1 MSHTST
7 GLLVLAL
14 TLIGFTAN
22 AYTYSEKQ
30 LNCLAQNIYHESRGE
45 PLAGQLAVGFVT
57 LNRIED
63 AAFPDTICD
72 VVYQQGQFSWT
83 KHKPGISEKE
93 AWRLAM
99 LIAEKAIYL
108 HEEGKDNTGGALY
121 FDGGHTPQSYHTKKT
136 TRIGNHSFYQ

>member
-22 AYTYSEKQ
+22 AKTYSEKQ

-45 PLAGQLAVGFVT
+45 PIQGQLAVGFVT

-63 AAFPDTICD
+63 VNFPDTICA

-83 KHKPGISEKE
+83 KRNPPIHEQE
-93 AWRLAM
+93 AWTLAM
-99 LIAEKAIYL
+99 NIAEQAIYL
-108 HEEGKDNTGGALY
+108 HQEGKDNTGGAVY
-121 FDGGHTPQSYHTKKT
+121 FDGGHAPQSYHTKKT
-136 TRIGNHSFYQ
+136 VRIGNHSFYQ

>member
-22 AYTYSEKQ
+22 AKTYSEKQ

-45 PLAGQLAVGFVT
+45 PIQGQLAVGFVT

-63 AAFPDTICD
+63 VNFPDTICG

-83 KHKPGISEKE
+83 KRKPSIREQE
-93 AWRLAM
+93 AWVLAM
-99 LIAEKAIYL
+99 NIAEQAIYL
-108 HEEGKDNTGGALY
+108 HQEGKDNTGGALY
-121 FDGGHTPQSYHTKKT
+121 FDGGHTPQSFHTKKT
-136 TRIGNHSFYQ
+136 VRIGNHSFYQ